1 MSGLL
6 PDQAGNAGLE
16 IKHKAAVHLVR
27 GKRVLR
33 YAGAD
38 AYSEAVSALAVT
50 CFCLDQ
56 NAFGIQ
62 PRLEMDNL
70 LPDLTADAVHRL
82 LAALASAEVADAEA
96 EDGIDDVRI
105 IPELIRAG
113 TGAGI
118 ENKADIVQDL
128 LLQVLQVRQILQ
140 ALP

>member
-1 MSGLL
+1 
-6 PDQAGNAGLE
+6 
-16 IKHKAAVHLVR
+16 
-27 GKRVLR
+27 
-33 YAGAD
+33 
-38 AYSEAVSALAVT
+38 
-50 CFCLDQ
+50 
-56 NAFGIQ
+56 
-62 PRLEMDNL
+62 MDNL

-113 TGAGI
+113 TGAGV